1 MLACQWLSTGVPIC
15 CDSVSGF
22 NPLSPAGQR
31 APVRPAPRLDPR
43 KRTSCT
49 EDRASRGSH
58 AYAPRPGP
66 IVPLNRAARFGGP
79 PISADLAPRSSV
91 LTTWQA
97 RGARFGHYVLVQNPG
112 GVPRRMRTGLAVVP
126 LLAIAVVLF
135 AMAALNTANHDT
147 VRPAD
152 TPVETSD
159 DAAASPGAPP
169 YFRAAPGWETSQGG
183 VVATAGNVPLGPD
196 ALEGN
201 FPAYGTIGRLE
212 EGEVLLQA
220 AVYPM
225 GESMA
230 VDTIFRPRQ
239 LPLSSDEAY
248 PMLSFEGQPDHIY
261 AERLGVQVNGWNID
275 LLIFYGGG
283 DPTAVP
289 PVRSEPTVETRTAA
303 QEQLERLVVPAH
315 V

>member
-1 MLACQWLSTGVPIC
+1 
-15 CDSVSGF
+15 
-22 NPLSPAGQR
+22 
-31 APVRPAPRLDPR
+31 
-43 KRTSCT
+43 
-49 EDRASRGSH
+49 
-58 AYAPRPGP
+58 
-66 IVPLNRAARFGGP
+66 
-79 PISADLAPRSSV
+79 
-91 LTTWQA
+91 
-97 RGARFGHYVLVQNPG
+97 
-112 GVPRRMRTGLAVVP
+112 MRTGLAVVP
-126 LLAIAVVLF
+126 LLAIAVVVV
-135 AMAALNTANHDT
+135 AMAALNTANHDA
-147 VRPAD
+147 VRPTD

-169 YFRAAPGWETSQGG
+169 SFRPAPGWETSQAGF
-183 VVATAGNVPLGPD
+183 VATAANVPLRPN

-201 FPAYGTIGRLE
+201 FPAYETIGRLE

-220 AVYPM
+220 AFYPM
-225 GESMA
+225 GESTA
-230 VDTIFRPRQ
+230 VDTIFRPRD

-248 PMLSFEGQPDHIY
+248 PTLAFEGQPDHIY

-315 V
+315 L

>member
-1 MLACQWLSTGVPIC
+1 LGAVR
-15 CDSVSGF
+15 SVSGTA
-22 NPLSPAGQR
+22 L
-31 APVRPAPRLDPR
+31 PAPDLPL
-43 KRTSCT
+43 CA
-49 EDRASRGSH
+49 RARE
-58 AYAPRPGP
+58 RR
-66 IVPLNRAARFGGP
+66 I
-79 PISADLAPRSSV
+79 
-91 LTTWQA
+91 
-97 RGARFGHYVLVQNPG
+97 GHYVLVRNPG

-126 LLAIAVVLF
+126 LLAIAVVVL

-147 VRPAD
+147 VRPTD

-169 YFRAAPGWETSQGG
+169 YFRPAPGWETSQAGF
-183 VVATAGNVPLGPD
+183 VATAANVPLRPD

-201 FPAYGTIGRLE
+201 FPAYETIGRLA

-220 AVYPM
+220 AFYPM
-225 GESMA
+225 GESTA
-230 VDTIFRPRQ
+230 VDAIFRPRE

-248 PMLSFEGQPDHIY
+248 PAGFEGQPVHIY
-261 AERLGVQVNGWNID
+261 GERLGVQVNGWNID

-303 QEQLERLVVPAH
+303 QEQLERLVIPAH